1 MAKILVAELKG
12 DKSFRKS
19 ILGGRLSSFAGS
31 TREKQLEKEA
41 EQEQVV
47 TEEPDKILMDE
58 LMDKSTTVEDPVLE
72 KESTRIETN
81 EEEEEEKGEGEEE
94 EEKNDEEEK
103 QEGEED
109 EKEEEKGEAS
119 EKAEEGESKNGGG
132 EEEENHSEE
141 DDGEPKQDEASVDP
155 TVFERLNEEKNT
167 QRLFLENI
175 TMDEANQLSEAE
187 LKSSVFNALKTI
199 EKLHQDLM

>member
-31 TREKQLEKEA
+31 TREKELEKEA

-58 LMDKSTTVEDPVLE
+58 LMDKSTVGENPILE

-81 EEEEEEKGEGEEE
+81 EEEEEEKRDGEDEE
-94 EEKNDEEEK
+94 EEKNGEEEK
-103 QEGEED
+103 QEGEE

-119 EKAEEGESKNGGG
+119 EKAEEGSKNGGG
-132 EEEENHSEE
+132 EEENHSEE

-175 TMDEANQLSEAE
+175 TMDETNQLSEAE